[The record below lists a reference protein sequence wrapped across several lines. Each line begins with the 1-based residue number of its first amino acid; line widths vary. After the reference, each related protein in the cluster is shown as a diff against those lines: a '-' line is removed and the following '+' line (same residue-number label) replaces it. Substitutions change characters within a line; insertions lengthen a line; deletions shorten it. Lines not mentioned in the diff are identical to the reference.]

1 MHIVTLENKKDEKFL
16 RRKTRLF
23 DFARHTPKEIR
34 ELIKTMRDAMR
45 QADGI
50 GLSANQIGLDIAV
63 FVARV
68 GNKFYAVLNPK
79 IVKISEEADEL
90 YEGCLSVPHKVGVVP
105 RPSRLT
111 LEGKDQRGKPI
122 KIKAWCLL
130 ARVFQHET
138 DHLNGI
144 LFANKAKEVDTITH
158 DYDDDQIKR

>member
-1 MHIVTLENKKDEKFL
+1 MRIVTIENKKDEKFL
-16 RRKTRLF
+16 RRKTRPF
-23 DFARHTPKEIR
+23 DFARYTPKEIR
-34 ELIKTMRDAMR
+34 ELIKTMREAMR

-50 GLSANQIGLDIAV
+50 WLSANQIGLDVAV

-68 GNKFYAVLNPK
+68 ENKFYALFNPK

-90 YEGCLSVPHKVGVVP
+90 HEGCLSVPHKVGVVP

-122 KIKAWCLL
+122 KIKAWGLL

-144 LFANKAKEVDTITH
+144 LFANKAKRMEALSDIGNQS
-158 DYDDDQIKR
+158 DNQN